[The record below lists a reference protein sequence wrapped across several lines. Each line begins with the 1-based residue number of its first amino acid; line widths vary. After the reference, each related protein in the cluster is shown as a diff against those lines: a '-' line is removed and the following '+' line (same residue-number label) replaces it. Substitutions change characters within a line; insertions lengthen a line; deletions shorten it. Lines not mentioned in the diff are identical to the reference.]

1 MDLHDPIERACEGV
15 PGLVRAVL
23 TVLPEGLLIGR
34 AGDASALDHEAL
46 IRTAI
51 GCFGG
56 RAPPALWGRAPS
68 RFVEY
73 LFVVDDFCVAIQG
86 GRRSGRM
93 ALIAICTREPNL
105 ALILSST
112 RRALLELEDTLDLA
126 AFGGSSG

>member
-23 TVLPEGLLIGR
+23 TMFPEGLLIGA
-34 AGDASALDHEAL
+34 AGGASALDHEPL
-46 IRTAI
+46 IRTAM

-56 RAPPALWGRAPS
+56 CVPPALWGRAPS

-73 LFVVDDFCVAIQG
+73 LFVVDDFCVAVQG
-86 GRRSGRM
+86 GRHQARM
-93 ALIAICTREPNL
+93 VLIAICTREPNL
-105 ALILSST
+105 ALVLSST
-112 RRALLELEDTLDLA
+112 RRALLELEDTLDLS